1 MVSINGEKLTI
12 EDVVAVARNNEKV
25 TIPQG
30 VKEKVT
36 KCRQILEE
44 LVKKKKIVYGVT
56 TGFGALGN
64 LIISPEDVKE
74 LQSNLIRSHSAG
86 VGEPLARDMTRALML
101 LRANTLAKGNS
112 GVRIKTLETLVQMIN
127 KKVHPIIPE
136 KGSVGASGDLAP
148 LSHMAL
154 VMIGEG
160 EAEYNGKRMSGKQA
174 MKLARIEPI
183 KLDFKEGIA
192 LNNGTQM
199 MAAIGALAIYDAER
213 LIKTAE
219 IAAAMSLEAL
229 NGIYDAFDDRIHQVR
244 PHLGQITTARN
255 IRQLIS
261 GSKNVKASNEML
273 KERLNRPPQDSYSLR
288 CIPQVLGTVK
298 DATAYVRKVIEIEIN
313 SATDNPLIFLEDKEC
328 LSGGNFHGQP
338 VSAAMDFLAI
348 ALATLGNMSERRVA
362 RLVDENLSQGLP
374 AFLIHKDMKKGVH
387 SGFMTAQYTAA
398 ALASENKTL
407 THPASVDSIPTSA
420 NFEDFVS
427 MGSIA
432 ARKATE
438 ILRNVEH
445 IIAIELLCAAQG
457 IDFRGSDK
465 LGKGTKVAFSLLRQ
479 FVPMLR
485 EDRVLSTDIE
495 AVVGLIRSERLVN
508 AIEKIVDV
516 KD

>member
-12 EDVVAVARNNEKV
+12 EDVVAVARKNEKV
-25 TIPQG
+25 TIPRE
-30 VKEKVT
+30 VKEKVA

-56 TGFGALGN
+56 TGFGALGS
-64 LIISPEDVKE
+64 LIISLEDVKE

-86 VGEPLARDMTRALML
+86 VGKPLDRDVTRALML

-112 GVRIKTLETLVQMIN
+112 GVRIETLETLVQMIN

-148 LSHMAL
+148 LSHMTL
-154 VMIGEG
+154 VIMGEG
-160 EAEYNGKRMSGKQA
+160 EAESNGKRMSGKQA
-174 MKLARIEPI
+174 MKLAGIKPI

-199 MAAIGALAIYDAER
+199 MAAIGTLAVYDAER

-219 IAAAMSLEAL
+219 IAATMSLEAL
-229 NGIYDAFDDRIHQVR
+229 SGIYDAFDERIHQVR

-255 IRQLIS
+255 IRSLIF
-261 GSKNVKASNEML
+261 GSKNVKSSNSML
-273 KERLNRPPQDSYSLR
+273 KEKMNRPPQDPYSLR
-288 CIPQVLGTVK
+288 CIPQVFGTVR
-298 DATAYVRKVIEIEIN
+298 DTTAYVRKVIEVEIN

-338 VSAAMDFLAI
+338 ISAAMDFLSI
-348 ALATLGNMSERRVA
+348 ALTMLGNMSERRIA

-398 ALASENKTL
+398 ALASENKTFA
-407 THPASVDSIPTSA
+407 HPASVDSIPTSA

-432 ARKATE
+432 ARKAVE

-457 IDFRGSDK
+457 IDFRGPDK
-465 LGKGTKVAFSLLRQ
+465 LGKGTNVAYSLLRKH
-479 FVPMLR
+479 VPMLR
-485 EDRVLSTDIE
+485 EDRILSKDIE
-495 AVVGLIRSERLVN
+495 TVVELIRGERLADAVEETVG
-508 AIEKIVDV
+508 I